1 MGRHF
6 ECRRRAKESRWA
18 TMSKVFPK
26 LAKSIT
32 MAAKNGGPDPESNA
46 PLRVAI
52 NNAKAQNLS
61 KENIENAI
69 KRAAGKDA
77 ADISEITYEGK
88 GPHGS
93 LFVIEC
99 ATDNSNRSVGNLKI
113 ILNKNGGQL
122 VSAGQLDFMFN
133 RKSVVEFPVP
143 AGRDL
148 EELATKWN
156 VADFVQLPGAMS
168 ESAILE
174 QLEAAHVFALSSDT
188 EALGIV
194 LVEAM
199 AMGVPVVTTAV
210 GGTTELVHD
219 GENGL
224 TVPPGDP
231 IAMAHA
237 ILKIAANPEL
247 AERFSR
253 AGRTTVEQGYGSE
266 RSAKAI
272 ADALPHNR

>member
-93 LFVIEC
+93 LFIVEC

-113 ILNKNGGQL
+113 IFNKNGGQM
-122 VSAGQLDFMFN
+122 VNAGQLDFMFS
-133 RKSVVEFPVP
+133 RKSVIEFPVP
-143 AGRDL
+143 AARDL
-148 EELATKWN
+148 EELELELIDAGLEELSLDDGIVTL
-156 VADFVQLPGAMS
+156 VG
-168 ESAILE
+168 EYSA
-174 QLEAAHVFALSSDT
+174 FANLTSAV
-188 EALGIV
+188 EALGIAPTKAS
-194 LVEAM
+194 LQRLPTQPIELTESQMEEVETILDKIEEDDD
-199 AMGVPVVTTAV
+199 VQAV
-210 GGTTELVHD
+210 YT
-219 GENGL
+219 N
-224 TVPPGDP
+224 
-231 IAMAHA
+231 
-237 ILKIAANPEL
+237 L
-247 AERFSR
+247 A
-253 AGRTTVEQGYGSE
+253 
-266 RSAKAI
+266 
-272 ADALPHNR
+272 

>member
-1 MGRHF
+1 
-6 ECRRRAKESRWA
+6 
-18 TMSKVFPK
+18 MSKVFPK

-93 LFVIEC
+93 LFIVEC

-113 ILNKNGGQL
+113 IFNKNGGQM
-122 VSAGQLDFMFN
+122 VSAGQLDFMFS

-148 EELATKWN
+148 DELELELIDAGLEELS
-156 VADFVQLPGAMS
+156 VDGDMVSIIG
-168 ESAILE
+168 EY
-174 QLEAAHVFALSSDT
+174 AAFAKLT
-188 EALGIV
+188 QAVEALGIV
-194 LVEAM
+194 PTKSSLQRLPTQPIELTEAQMEEVEAILDKIEDDDD
-199 AMGVPVVTTAV
+199 VQAV
-210 GGTTELVHD
+210 FT
-219 GENGL
+219 N
-224 TVPPGDP
+224 
-231 IAMAHA
+231 
-237 ILKIAANPEL
+237 L
-247 AERFSR
+247 A
-253 AGRTTVEQGYGSE
+253 
-266 RSAKAI
+266 
-272 ADALPHNR
+272 